1 VNIKRVG
8 DAANA
13 FDAST
18 IFANEVRDFESKQ
31 KEKQKGAALA
41 LKKQIE
47 EKYPNARTTESG
59 LIIAN
64 EVEGSGM
71 QAIVGKTVSVHY
83 TGRLMDGTV
92 FDSSLERGTPIDFPL
107 GAGRVIKGWDEGI
120 AELKVGGKA
129 TFVIPFHLAYGESGY
144 PPVIP
149 AKATLEFDVELVD
162 VK

>member
-1 VNIKRVG
+1 MVG
-8 DAANA
+8 L
-13 FDAST
+13 
-18 IFANEVRDFESKQ
+18 
-31 KEKQKGAALA
+31 KGAAPTSGQHASAEKEKEKSASLA
-41 LKKQIE
+41 LKKE
-47 EKYPNARTTESG
+47 LDDKYPNARTTASG

-64 EVEGSGM
+64 EVEGTGM
-71 QAIVGKTVSVHY
+71 EAIVGKTVSVHY

-92 FDSSLERGTPIDFPL
+92 FDSSIERGDPIDFPL

-129 TFVIPFHLAYGESGY
+129 TFIIPFHLAYGERGY